1 MRFALMAAVTILTL
15 QAASRAGEDSFKV
28 DRNAFNK
35 VANGIDNRFRDLWP
49 EYPAELIGVTHIVY
63 IRGYGAV
70 LTGELNLAP
79 MGGITPFHQTNTKE
93 ELARAHQKKTE
104 RLPKMVEAMQDLLVT
119 AAAGLPDV
127 PDNEEVAL
135 GMSLFY
141 WHGEDRSG
149 LPDQIV
155 IHGQKKALL
164 AAAKDKTLLA
174 SAVRIEQY

>member
-1 MRFALMAAVTILTL
+1 MAAIAILTL

-28 DRNAFNK
+28 DRNAFTR

-49 EYPAELIGVTHIVY
+49 EYPAELVGVTHIVY
-63 IRGYGAV
+63 IKGYGAV
-70 LTGELNLAP
+70 LTGEVNLAP
-79 MGGITPFHQTNTKE
+79 MSGITPFHQVNSKE
-93 ELARAHQKKTE
+93 DIARAHQKKVE
-104 RLPKMVEAMQDLLVT
+104 RLPKMREAMQDLLV
-119 AAAGLPDV
+119 AAASGLPDV

-135 GMSLFY
+135 GISLFY
-141 WHGEDRSG
+141 WHGEDRTG